1 MEADARF
8 IKFETELM
16 GKLLE
21 GDGDNLE
28 ILRRQYEAA
37 TVKTR
42 EFSGAGFFTTFYVP
56 EKSTRLPREESLRLD
71 GITGKING
79 VANGAGFVLFVKKG
93 AIHLLEGYTYG
104 DEHWPEILT
113 EYKLVRLPQ

>member
-42 EFSGAGFFTTFYVP
+42 EFSGAGFFTTFYGTR
-56 EKSTRLPREESLRLD
+56 EKHKIAPR
-71 GITGKING
+71 GIASPGRDYGK
-79 VANGAGFVLFVKKG
+79 
-93 AIHLLEGYTYG
+93 
-104 DEHWPEILT
+104 D
-113 EYKLVRLPQ
+113 